1 MHHQGFS
8 VPKSLLDCAKAI
20 HDKFLYGENF
30 VMLSGDSGSGRTSL
44 CEQVVNE
51 LESKL
56 LPVFI
61 PCQDEMTQEQLRQ
74 LFLQQIAPNE
84 KWDDTE
90 PL

>member
-30 VMLSGDSGSGRTSL
+30 VMLSGASGSGRTSL
-44 CEQVVNE
+44 CEQVVNQ

-56 LPVFI
+56 
-61 PCQDEMTQEQLRQ
+61 
-74 LFLQQIAPNE
+74 
-84 KWDDTE
+84 
-90 PL
+90 

>member
-61 PCQDEMTQEQLRQ
+61 PCQDEMTQ
-74 LFLQQIAPNE
+74 
-84 KWDDTE
+84 
-90 PL
+90 